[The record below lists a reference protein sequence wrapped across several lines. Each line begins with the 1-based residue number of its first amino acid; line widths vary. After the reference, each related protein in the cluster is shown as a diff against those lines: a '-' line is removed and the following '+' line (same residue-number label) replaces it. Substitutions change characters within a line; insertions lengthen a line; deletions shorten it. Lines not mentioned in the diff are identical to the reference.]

1 MLQNDLRRFFAYIFM
16 PTWNFQ
22 VGTIVFR
29 TKKNGTIL
37 SLFSNESNE
46 EEIRKI
52 KKKSF
57 E

>member
-29 TKKNGTIL
+29 TKNGTDL
-37 SLFSNESNE
+37 SMFSNNSNE
-46 EEIRKI
+46 EEIHEI
-52 KKKSF
+52 KKIF
-57 E
+57 